1 MFVIFMKWNTH
12 LEGVSFLLTSCCCL
26 LRRLLLLHL
35 CLNLF
40 HILGDLLLGG
50 LLRILCDLGCLRRH
64 SLRRRDQLLGT
75 LCLDV
80 RSLALLSRHLLSSFH
95 CLRVRVFVLFHC
107 LCELGL
113 LRCSRALALACN
125 LQRILHMSLRFRHLD
140 LRHEHLAMCRC
151 GLRACSCNFAHF
163 LEILGVRRN
172 FVCDTR

>member
-80 RSLALLSRHLLSSFH
+80 R

-113 LRCSRALALACN
+113 LRCSP
-125 LQRILHMSLRFRHLD
+125 
-140 LRHEHLAMCRC
+140 
-151 GLRACSCNFAHF
+151 
-163 LEILGVRRN
+163 V
-172 FVCDTR
+172 